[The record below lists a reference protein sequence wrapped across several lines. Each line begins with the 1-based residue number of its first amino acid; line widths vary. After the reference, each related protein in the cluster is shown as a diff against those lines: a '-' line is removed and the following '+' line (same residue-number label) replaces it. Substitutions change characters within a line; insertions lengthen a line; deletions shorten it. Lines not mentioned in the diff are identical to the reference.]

1 MAAGDFDD
9 PMIFDL
15 KFALSIL
22 PQLASAAVTTLFVTF
37 ASFMLALVLGL
48 PLLLLRRSRWSVL
61 NRTTALAVDFIRCT
75 PLLVQL
81 YFLYFALPVF
91 GIRLSPLATGLLAF
105 SLHYGCYMSEV
116 YRAGLEA
123 IPKGQWDACVALS
136 LSRLETYRSIILP
149 QTIRPVIPAAG
160 NYLVHM
166 FKETPLLASISIA
179 EIMFVS
185 AEIGADRFRYLEPV
199 TLCGLLFLLMS
210 LIAAFLIRAVEASYG
225 RRWKRQWS

>member
-1 MAAGDFDD
+1 
-9 PMIFDL
+9 MIFDFE
-15 KFALSIL
+15 FALSIL

-37 ASFMLALVLGL
+37 ASFLLALVLGL
-48 PLLLLRRSRWSVL
+48 PLLLLRRTRWPAL
-61 NRTTALAVDFIRCT
+61 NRTTAFAVDFIRCT

-81 YFLYFALPVF
+81 YFLYFALPGF
-91 GIRLSPLATGLLAF
+91 GVRLSPLTTGLVAF
-105 SLHYGCYMSEV
+105 SLHYGSYMSEV

-123 IPKGQWDACVALS
+123 VPKGQWDACVALS
-136 LSRLETYRSIILP
+136 LSRLETYRSVILQ

-166 FKETPLLASISIA
+166 FKETPLLASISVV
-179 EIMFVS
+179 EMMFVA

-199 TLCGLLFLLMS
+199 TLCGLLFLVMS
-210 LIAAFLIRAVEASYG
+210 LAAAALIRATEFSYG